1 MDALLQSPITLALLL
16 LNVGI
21 SGYVMLVDLRLIDEL
36 SFRPVRIREQG
47 EYYRFLTAG
56 FVHGGGAHLA
66 FNMITLY
73 FFGPHLERLLGAG
86 PFLVLYFGSEFAAHG
101 LTYLMHRSD
110 PQYAAVGAS
119 GAISGVLFAFCLY
132 MPLAMLGVMMV
143 IPMPAILFAVLYVV
157 VSIYAIG
164 QRQPGMRGGIAHE
177 AHLGGAL
184 GGIVLTILLDYPRPI
199 NAFLRE
205 MQGLLG

>member
-1 MDALLQSPITLALLL
+1 MEQLLNAPITLALLL
-16 LNVGI
+16 SNVGI
-21 SGYVMLVDLRLIDEL
+21 SGYAMFADPSLIKEL
-36 SFRPVRIREQG
+36 SFRPRRIREQG
-47 EYYRFLTAG
+47 EYYRFFTAG
-56 FVHGGGAHLA
+56 FVHAGGAHLA

-73 FFGPHLERLLGAG
+73 FFGPLLERILGAG
-86 PFLVLYFGSEFAAHG
+86 AFLILYFGSELAAHA
-101 LTYLMHRSD
+101 LTYGMHRND
-110 PQYAAVGAS
+110 PNYAAVGAS

-132 MPLAMLGVMMV
+132 APLAMLGVMFI

-184 GGIVLTILLDYPRPI
+184 GGVVLTILLDYPRPI
-199 NAFLRE
+199 NSFLRE
-205 MQGLLG
+205 MQSLL

>member
-1 MDALLQSPITLALLL
+1 MEQLLNAPITLALLL
-16 LNVGI
+16 SNLGV
-21 SGYVMLVDLRLIDEL
+21 SGYAMFADPSLINEL
-36 SFRPVRIREQG
+36 SFRPRRIRERG

-56 FVHGGGAHLA
+56 FVHAGGAHLA

-73 FFGPHLERLLGAG
+73 FFGPPLERILGAG
-86 PFLVLYFGSEFAAHG
+86 AFLILYFGSELSAHA
-101 LTYLMHRSD
+101 LTFVMHRDD

-132 MPLAMLGVMMV
+132 APLALLGIMFVL
-143 IPMPAILFAVLYVV
+143 PMPAILFAVLYVV

-164 QRQPGMRGGIAHE
+164 QRQAGTQGGIAHE

-184 GGIVLTILLDYPRPI
+184 GGVVLTILLDYPRPL
-199 NAFLRE
+199 NAFVRE
-205 MQGLLG
+205 MQSLL